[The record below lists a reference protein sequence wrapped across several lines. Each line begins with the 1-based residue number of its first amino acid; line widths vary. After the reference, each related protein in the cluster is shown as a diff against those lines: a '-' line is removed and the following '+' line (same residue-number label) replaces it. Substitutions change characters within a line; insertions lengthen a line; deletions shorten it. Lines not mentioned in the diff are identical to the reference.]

1 LSNQKVHFLSSLCG
15 CGCGCGCGCSVTS
28 SPVVGAVTSIPAS
41 FAAITNDFSAPGEI
55 FFLQLQRRTNGGY
68 LSWFVIIALIL
79 GLFYW
84 KSGLFEVF
92 AKPRLL
98 GYLLLLL

>member
-1 LSNQKVHFLSSLCG
+1 LSNQKVHFLSSL
-15 CGCGCGCGCSVTS
+15 CGCGCGCSVTS

-55 FFLQLQRRTNGGY
+55 FFPATATPNERGY

-84 KSGLFEVF
+84 KRGLFEVF

-98 GYLLLLL
+98 GYLLLLFFN